1 MFLPKFTVN
10 PAGVKWT
17 SRDGK
22 EWSFLFTAKHTTF
35 YHTGQG
41 VPASSFPPLSFMNY
55 LSKVLVAFPH
65 PSNKHPPNTR
75 TFHHVAS
82 LPLPYFIWTMIAP
95 DRVIKYSRKLQAWER
110 RHPSANGSF
119 ESENSPPLFPSLNS
133 FHIRE
138 VSCSLDSLVL
148 TTRNQTGCP
157 REKDTH
163 RLHFSAHFL
172 GLFIYPQ

>member
-1 MFLPKFTVN
+1 MKLPIHCQTYYILPQWF
-10 PAGVKWT
+10 
-17 SRDGK
+17 
-22 EWSFLFTAKHTTF
+22 
-35 YHTGQG
+35 QG
-41 VPASSFPPLSFMNY
+41 VPSSSFFPLSFVSY
-55 LSKVLVAFPH
+55 LSKALIACCH
-65 PSNKHPPNTR
+65 PSNKHPPNTW

-95 DRVIKYSRKLQAWER
+95 DRVIKYSRKLLPWER
-110 RHPSANGSF
+110 RHPSADGSF
-119 ESENSPPLFPSLNS
+119 ESENSPPLFPSLSS

-138 VSCSLDSLVL
+138 VSCSLDSLML

-172 GLFIYPQ
+172 GLFTYPQ